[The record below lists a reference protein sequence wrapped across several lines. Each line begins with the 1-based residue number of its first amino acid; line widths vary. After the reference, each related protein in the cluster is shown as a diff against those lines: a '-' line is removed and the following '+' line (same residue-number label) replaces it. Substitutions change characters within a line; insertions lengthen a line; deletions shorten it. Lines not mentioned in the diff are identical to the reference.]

1 MTDASLTDQAAAAL
15 DTAADKVADASAPV
29 VDSAAKA
36 AESAKTETAKAA
48 DTAKAE
54 TAKAAENVEAGA
66 EKAADTAKAET
77 AKAAG
82 SVKAGTAKAVDTTK
96 AQTGKAVD
104 AAKDAVDGATDDSP
118 PVPRTMDEI
127 EAELDA
133 TRERL
138 AGRIDD
144 LQEYVSP
151 RNVAQLN
158 LDKVNGVYVDEYGG
172 IKPDRVLVAVGAV
185 VAVVGL
191 GVLLRRR
198 RR

>member
-1 MTDASLTDQAAAAL
+1 VTDASLTDQAAAAL

-77 AKAAG
+77 AKAAD

-151 RNVAQLN
+151 RNVAQRQ
-158 LDKVNGVYVDEYGG
+158 LDKVKGVFVDEYGG

>member
-1 MTDASLTDQAAAAL
+1 VTDASLTDQAAAAL

-77 AKAAG
+77 AKAAD

-127 EAELDA
+127 EADLDA

-151 RNVAQLN
+151 RNVAQRQ
-158 LDKVNGVYVDEYGG
+158 LDKVKGVFVDEYGG

>member
-1 MTDASLTDQAAAAL
+1 VTDASLTDQAAAAL

-48 DTAKAE
+48 DAAKAE

-151 RNVAQLN
+151 RNVAQRQ
-158 LDKVNGVYVDEYGG
+158 LDKVKGVFVDEYGG

>member
-1 MTDASLTDQAAAAL
+1 MTDASLTDKA
-15 DTAADKVADASAPV
+15 ADASAPV
-29 VDSAAKA
+29 VDSAAKT
-36 AESAKTETAKAA
+36 AESAKTEAAKAA
-48 DTAKAE
+48 DTVKAE
-54 TAKAAENVEAGA
+54 TAKATENVKAGA

-127 EAELDA
+127 EADLEA

-138 AGRIDD
+138 AGRLDD

-151 RNVAQLN
+151 RNVAQRQ
-158 LDKVNGVYVDEYGG
+158 LDKVKGVFVDEYGG
-172 IKPDRVLVAVGAV
+172 IKPDRVLIAVGAV

-191 GVLLRRR
+191 GVVLRRR